1 MVSSEELFAGTVREF
16 TYYLGDVHSG
26 ACRIGASVKIYFVF
40 LKTALPALAVAFQ
53 SIALGGFKMRSLLRF
68 HAAARALW
76 RAVSA
81 AEEMEALTYRV
92 LIWVYYF
99 IVLSGASFFRYY
111 FELFFF
117 DVIDEFPE

>member
-26 ACRIGASVKIYFVF
+26 ACRIGACVKIYFVF

-53 SIALGGFKMRSLLRF
+53 SIARFKMRSSLRF
-68 HAAARALW
+68 HAADRALW